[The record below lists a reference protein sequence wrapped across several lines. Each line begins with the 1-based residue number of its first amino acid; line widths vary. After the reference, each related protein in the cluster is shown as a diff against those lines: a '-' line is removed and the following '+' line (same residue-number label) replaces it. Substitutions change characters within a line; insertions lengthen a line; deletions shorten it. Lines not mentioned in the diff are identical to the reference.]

1 MKIVSQLNDELYY
14 VGAVEADESPLENG
28 VYLIPAGAVDVLPPV
43 VEEGFLAKW
52 NGTSFD
58 FEEIAE
64 PTPVVPTP
72 PTAEENKATAKLH
85 LLDTDWVE
93 LPSVTDTTEAIYL
106 TNKPDFISYR
116 SAIRAIAINPTAGDL
131 VWPVLPESEWSN

>member
-1 MKIVSQLNDELYY
+1 MKKALI
-14 VGAVEADESPLENG
+14 SPNENNRICE
-28 VYLIPAGAVDVLPPV
+28 VRDT
-43 VEEGFLAKW
+43 EF
-52 NGTSFD
+52 
-58 FEEIAE
+58 EIAAPLFWVDCVDYVTTEWTYVDGEFIE